1 MWRCT
6 GFELRCRDIE
16 MERMMDNENQ
26 MEGVR
31 AEIPNDEPVDWEPT
45 LAKKARGG
53 GQGTVVQVRH
63 RQDGTLGAQKALH
76 PEHLN
81 TDERRF
87 RMQQEVSLLNLL
99 KGNGVPRVLWDNMHL
114 WEASGTP
121 LYAVVEW
128 IDGGT
133 LADFC
138 SGRPKS
144 IDVAV
149 GIVRGLLV
157 TMQRCHAAGVLHR
170 DIKPD
175 NIILRNGDTGAPV
188 LIDFGMGWAEVDE
201 NKFGEFKTGEGQE
214 LGNRFIRLPEY
225 APGHHVR
232 DTRSDVTML
241 VAVLFYI
248 LTGVAP
254 RQLLDPKERM
264 PHEGDL
270 AKFPAGTT
278 GDPRWER
285 LRRIFKVGFQYRI
298 DMRFRDAQELAQALE
313 SLSAPID
320 STMNDP
326 LDEPLKR
333 IAELTESA
341 DGALLGQCQRH
352 SLDALQL
359 FFDSF
364 HTRIGEIGFEAGGQ
378 GPVVVEWGRAVKTTL
393 YLSKVGVAE
402 PKVGFV
408 HQISFEN
415 GRFDGAYSVVG
426 DAVWHEL
433 YDAPLA
439 DADSLAEAAER
450 SVGAILGTLL
460 GRYADAFESHVARMG
475 SS

>member
-1 MWRCT
+1 
-6 GFELRCRDIE
+6 
-16 MERMMDNENQ
+16 MMDKEN
-26 MEGVR
+26 MTASVPV
-31 AEIPNDEPVDWEPT
+31 AIPNGELTDWVAT
-45 LAKKARGG
+45 AAKASRGG

-63 RQDGTLGAQKALH
+63 RHGGTLGACKALH
-76 PEHLN
+76 PQHLKSK
-81 TDERRF
+81 ERRF
-87 RMQQEVSLLNLL
+87 RMQQEVYLLNLL
-99 KGNGVPRVLWDNMHL
+99 EGNGVPRVLWDNMHL

-128 IDGGT
+128 VDGGT

-138 SGRPKS
+138 NGQPKS

-157 TMQRCHAAGVLHR
+157 IVQRCHAAGVLHR

-175 NIILRNGDTGAPV
+175 NIILRNGDASAPV

-298 DMRFRDAQELAQALE
+298 DMRFRDAEELARSLE

-320 STMNDP
+320 PTMIDP
-326 LDEPLKR
+326 LDEPLRR

-341 DGALLGQCQRH
+341 GGALLRQCQRH
-352 SLDALQL
+352 SLAALKL
-359 FFDSF
+359 FVDCF
-364 HTRIGEIGFEAGGQ
+364 HARIGENDFEAGGQ
-378 GPVVVEWGRAVKTTL
+378 APVVAEWGRAVKTTL
-393 YLSKVGVAE
+393 FLCKVGVAE
-402 PKVGFV
+402 PRVGFV

-415 GRFDGAYSVVG
+415 GRFEGAYSVVG
-426 DAVWHEL
+426 DAVWHGL
-433 YDAPLA
+433 YEAPLA

-450 SVGAILGTLL
+450 SVDTILRPLL
-460 GRYADAFESHVARMG
+460 SRYADALENHVARMG

>member
-1 MWRCT
+1 
-6 GFELRCRDIE
+6 
-16 MERMMDNENQ
+16 MMVGENQ
-26 MEGVR
+26 MGSVR
-31 AEIPNDEPVDWEPT
+31 AEISNDEPTNWVAT
-45 LAKKARGG
+45 AAKTSRGG

-63 RQDGTLGAQKALH
+63 RHDGTLGARKALH
-76 PEHLN
+76 PEHLKSK
-81 TDERRF
+81 ERRF
-87 RMQQEVSLLNLL
+87 RMQQEVFLLNLL
-99 KGNGVPRVLWDNMHL
+99 EGNGVPRVLWDNMHL

-138 SGRPKS
+138 NGRPKP

-157 TMQRCHAAGVLHR
+157 TVQRCHVAGVLHR

-175 NIILRNGDTGAPV
+175 NIILRNGDAGDPV

-201 NKFGEFKTGEGQE
+201 DKFGEFKTGEGQE

-254 RQLLDPKERM
+254 RQLLDPRERM

-270 AKFPAGTT
+270 AKFPASTT

-298 DMRFRDAQELAQALE
+298 DMRFRDAEELARALE

-320 STMNDP
+320 PTMTDP
-326 LDEPLKR
+326 LDEPLRR

-352 SLDALQL
+352 SLAALRL
-359 FFDSF
+359 FVDRF
-364 HTRIGEIGFEAGGQ
+364 HVRIGEIDFEAGGQ
-378 GPVVVEWGRAVKTTL
+378 GPVVAEWGRAVKTTL
-393 YLSKVGVAE
+393 FLSKVGVAE
-402 PKVGFV
+402 PRVGFV

-415 GRFDGAYSVVG
+415 GRFEGAYSVVG
-426 DAVWHEL
+426 DALWH
-433 YDAPLA
+433 
-439 DADSLAEAAER
+439 
-450 SVGAILGTLL
+450 GLL
-460 GRYADAFESHVARMG
+460 TREQN
-475 SS
+475 